1 MLNYFRIAPESY
13 RLVLK
18 NPMEE
23 PEQVVRPVMGKR
35 DACAFQILLQS
46 DHHYS
51 VQMDP
56 TDRLSVFNWQ
66 AGLQERF
73 RVEVRCALPVRMY
86 AEDLHTDDDG
96 LLKADALLPIPYKD
110 SNAHTPT
117 TVYVEMQSDENTAPG
132 IYPVD
137 VLIYASMQN
146 DDETL
151 IRKETL
157 DVEVKNVLLPLPRD
171 FSMDFSLWQHSSN
184 IARQHDTPLWSDAHF
199 AVLENYV
206 KALSD
211 LGQKSI
217 TVIVSEI
224 PWRGQSCFMD
234 KCYSGNL
241 YEFSMVRI
249 RKDAKGLFHYD
260 FSVMQRYIDLCRRH
274 GVGPSIEVMGL
285 INVWDKPILTPE
297 PFCPEYPEA
306 LRLRYLDE
314 QDGCMKY
321 MRSADAIR
329 DYVRAVHDYF
339 VETDQIDQVFISA
352 DEPGDIGTFRH
363 SLNTLREL
371 CPRFRIH
378 VSINHTE
385 FIREFSDQ
393 LQGFAPHLSCCL
405 EQYDFLI
412 DYKKQHPHIQLQW
425 YICCGDDFPNHFIRT
440 NPIESRVTGPFT
452 YYMGF
457 DGFGRWAFTCWP
469 HDPRKEVRYSEFE
482 AGDPFLVYPGRDG
495 SAIYSLRYKNLQR
508 GIMDYE
514 LLHLAEEK
522 AGKAQVLPLLYRLI
536 PADSLQAFRVDYKN
550 LRPDRPFSLRWT
562 DYNDVKRELLA
573 LLEA

>member
-1 MLNYFRIAPESY
+1 MLNYFRITTESY

-23 PEQVVRPVMGKR
+23 PEQVFRPVMGKR
-35 DACAFQILLQS
+35 DTCAFQILLQS

-51 VQMDP
+51 VQLDR

-66 AGLQERF
+66 ACLHERF
-73 RVEVRCALPVRMY
+73 RVEVKCQLPVHMY
-86 AEDLHTDDDG
+86 VEDLHTDDDE
-96 LLKADALLPIPYKD
+96 LRKADALLPIPYKD
-110 SNAHTPT
+110 SNAHMPT
-117 TVYVEMQSDENTAPG
+117 AVYVEIASDEHTLPG
-132 IYPVD
+132 VYPVE
-137 VLIYASMQN
+137 VLVYASGHN

-151 IRKETL
+151 IRHETL
-157 DVEVKNVLLPLPRD
+157 DVEVKNVLLPQPRD

-184 IARQHDTPLWSDAHF
+184 IARQHDVPLWSDAHF

-206 KALSD
+206 KALAD

-234 KCYSGNL
+234 KLYTGNL
-241 YEFSMVRI
+241 YEFSMIRI
-249 RKDAKGLFHYD
+249 RKDRDGVFRYD
-260 FSVMQRYIDLCRRH
+260 FSVMQRYIDLCRKH
-274 GVGPSIEVMGL
+274 GVGPGIEVMGL
-285 INVWDKPILTPE
+285 INIWEKPILNPT
-297 PFCPEYPEA
+297 PFCTEYPEP

-321 MRSADAIR
+321 MRTADDIR

-339 VETDQIDQVFISA
+339 VETDQIDHAFVSA
-352 DEPGDIGTFRH
+352 DEPGDIDQFRK
-363 SLNTLREL
+363 SMDTLNAL

-385 FIREFSDQ
+385 FIQEFSDR

-412 DYKKQHPHIQLQW
+412 NYKKQHPHILLQW
-425 YICCGDDFPNHFIRT
+425 YICCGSSFPNHFLRT
-440 NPIESRVTGPFT
+440 EPIESRVTGPFT
-452 YYMGF
+452 YFMGF

-469 HDPRKEVRYSEFE
+469 ADPRKEVRYSEFE
-482 AGDPFLVYPGRDG
+482 AGDPFFVYPGKDG
-495 SAIYSLRYKNLQR
+495 SVVYSLRYKNLQR
-508 GIMDYE
+508 GLMDYE
-514 LLHLAEEK
+514 LMHMAEQK
-522 AGKAQVLPLLYRLI
+522 CGKAQVLPLLYRLI
-536 PADSLQAFRVDYKN
+536 PQNSLMDFEISTYEIG
-550 LRPDRPFSLRWT
+550 PERPFSLRWT
-562 DYNDVKRELLA
+562 DYNQVKHA
-573 LLEA
+573 LLTLLEN